1 MSSKPSGSGS
11 GNDQDNSEGFVQD
24 YLDLLLGN
32 EPVDGAA
39 EPIAP
44 QALKPMVSPAL
55 QRRSS
60 DTAAPLVMVA
70 GTDMK
75 PIAVAK
81 NPSVAVQGKFQS
93 RVSIPVD
100 GERRKR
106 PPAVNRAENQS
117 TLPVTQWLNGRP
129 LWAERKFECVLF
141 KVSGLTVALP
151 SVELE
156 GIYPMAIESL
166 VVKDKGLSSMGLLSI
181 TNGPI
186 SVIDTA
192 SVVMPEQY
200 DGAMRERFN
209 YVVAIKGMS
218 WGLAVDS
225 IVGAHVQDIAAVTW
239 RSDRTTRPWLA
250 ATVTEHAIAIV
261 EVNLLNAMFQQSPQN

>member
-1 MSSKPSGSGS
+1 MSSKPSDSGS

-39 EPIAP
+39 ESTVP
-44 QALKPMVSPAL
+44 QALKSMVSPTL

-60 DTAAPLVMVA
+60 DSAAPLVMVA

-75 PIAVAK
+75 PLVVAK
-81 NPSVAVQGKFQS
+81 NPSVAVQGNFQS

-106 PPAVNRAENQS
+106 LPAVNRAENQS
-117 TLPVTQWLNGRP
+117 SLPVTQWLNGRP
-129 LWAERKFECVLF
+129 LWAQRKFECVLF

-151 SVELE
+151 SVELD
-156 GIYPMAIESL
+156 GIYPMSVESL

-181 TNGPI
+181 TSGPI

-209 YVVAIKGMS
+209 YVVAIKGMG

-250 ATVTEHAIAIV
+250 ATVTDHAIAIV

>member
-1 MSSKPSGSGS
+1 MSSKPSDSGS

-39 EPIAP
+39 ESTVP
-44 QALKPMVSPAL
+44 QALKPMVSPPL

-60 DTAAPLVMVA
+60 DSAAPLVMVA

-75 PIAVAK
+75 PLVVAK
-81 NPSVAVQGKFQS
+81 NPSVAVQGNFQS

-106 PPAVNRAENQS
+106 LPAVNRAENQS
-117 TLPVTQWLNGRP
+117 SLPVTQWLNGRP
-129 LWAERKFECVLF
+129 LWAQRKFECVLF

-151 SVELE
+151 SVELD
-156 GIYPMAIESL
+156 GIYPMPVESL

-181 TNGPI
+181 TSGPI

-209 YVVAIKGMS
+209 YVVAIKGMG

-250 ATVTEHAIAIV
+250 ATVTDHAIAIV
-261 EVNLLNAMFQQSPQN
+261 EVNLLNAMFQQSP

>member
-1 MSSKPSGSGS
+1 MSSKPSDSGS

-39 EPIAP
+39 ESTVP
-44 QALKPMVSPAL
+44 QALKPMVSPPL

-60 DTAAPLVMVA
+60 DSAAPLVMVA

-75 PIAVAK
+75 PVVVAK
-81 NPSVAVQGKFQS
+81 NPSVAVQGNFQS

-106 PPAVNRAENQS
+106 LPAVNRAENQS
-117 TLPVTQWLNGRP
+117 SLPVTQWLNGRP
-129 LWAERKFECVLF
+129 LWAQRKFECVLF

-151 SVELE
+151 SVELD
-156 GIYPMAIESL
+156 GIYPMPVESL
-166 VVKDKGLSSMGLLSI
+166 VVKDKGWSSMGLLSI
-181 TNGPI
+181 TSGPI

-209 YVVAIKGMS
+209 YVVAIKGMG

-250 ATVTEHAIAIV
+250 ATVTDHAIAIV

>member
-1 MSSKPSGSGS
+1 MSSKPSDSGS

-32 EPVDGAA
+32 ESVDGAA

-44 QALKPMVSPAL
+44 RALKPMVSPAL

-60 DTAAPLVMVA
+60 DFAAPLVMVA

-81 NPSVAVQGKFQS
+81 NSSVAVQGKFQS

-117 TLPVTQWLNGRP
+117 ALPVTQWLNGRP
-129 LWAERKFECVLF
+129 LWAQRKFECVLF

-151 SVELE
+151 SVEFE
-156 GIYPMAIESL
+156 GIYPMEIESL

-250 ATVTEHAIAIV
+250 ATVTDHAIAIV

>member
-1 MSSKPSGSGS
+1 
-11 GNDQDNSEGFVQD
+11 
-24 YLDLLLGN
+24 
-32 EPVDGAA
+32 
-39 EPIAP
+39 
-44 QALKPMVSPAL
+44 
-55 QRRSS
+55 
-60 DTAAPLVMVA
+60 
-70 GTDMK
+70 MK
-75 PIAVAK
+75 PVVVAK
-81 NPSVAVQGKFQS
+81 NPSVAVQGNFQS

-106 PPAVNRAENQS
+106 LPAVNRAENQS
-117 TLPVTQWLNGRP
+117 SLPVTQWLNGRP
-129 LWAERKFECVLF
+129 LWAQRKFECVLF

-151 SVELE
+151 SVELD
-156 GIYPMAIESL
+156 GIYPMPVESL

-181 TNGPI
+181 TSGPI

-209 YVVAIKGMS
+209 YVVAIKGMG

-250 ATVTEHAIAIV
+250 ATVTDHAIAIV
-261 EVNLLNAMFQQSPQN
+261 EVNLLNAMFQQSP

>member
-1 MSSKPSGSGS
+1 MSSKPSDSGS
-11 GNDQDNSEGFVQD
+11 GNDQDNSDGFVQD

-39 EPIAP
+39 ESTVP
-44 QALKPMVSPAL
+44 QALKSMVSPPL

-60 DTAAPLVMVA
+60 DSAAPLVMVA

-75 PIAVAK
+75 PLVVAK
-81 NPSVAVQGKFQS
+81 NPSVAVQGNFQS

-106 PPAVNRAENQS
+106 LPAVNRAENQS
-117 TLPVTQWLNGRP
+117 SLPVTQWLNGRP
-129 LWAERKFECVLF
+129 LWAQRKFECVLF

-151 SVELE
+151 SVELD
-156 GIYPMAIESL
+156 GIYPMPVESL

-181 TNGPI
+181 TSGPI

-209 YVVAIKGMS
+209 YVVAIKGMG

-250 ATVTEHAIAIV
+250 ATVTDHAIAIV

>member
-55 QRRSS
+55 QLRSS

-129 LWAERKFECVLF
+129 LLAQRKFECVLF

>member
-1 MSSKPSGSGS
+1 MSSKPSDSGS

-39 EPIAP
+39 ESTVP
-44 QALKPMVSPAL
+44 QALKPMVSPPL

-60 DTAAPLVMVA
+60 DSAAPLVMVA

-75 PIAVAK
+75 PVVVAK
-81 NPSVAVQGKFQS
+81 NPSVAVQGNFQS

-106 PPAVNRAENQS
+106 LPAVNRAENQS
-117 TLPVTQWLNGRP
+117 SLPVTQWLNGRP
-129 LWAERKFECVLF
+129 LWAQRKFECVLF

-151 SVELE
+151 SVELD
-156 GIYPMAIESL
+156 GIYPMPVESL

-181 TNGPI
+181 TSGPI

-209 YVVAIKGMS
+209 YVVAIKGMG

-250 ATVTEHAIAIV
+250 ATVTDHAIAIV

>member
-129 LWAERKFECVLF
+129 LWAQRKFECVLF

>member
-32 EPVDGAA
+32 EPVDGVA

-60 DTAAPLVMVA
+60 DTAPPLGMVA
-70 GTDMK
+70 GTDMN

-81 NPSVAVQGKFQS
+81 KPAVAAQGKVPPP
-93 RVSIPVD
+93 VSTPVD

-129 LWAERKFECVLF
+129 LWAQRKFECGLF
-141 KVSGLTVALP
+141 KVSGLKVALP

>member
-1 MSSKPSGSGS
+1 MSSKPSDSGS
-11 GNDQDNSEGFVQD
+11 GNDQDNSDGFVQD

-39 EPIAP
+39 ESTVP
-44 QALKPMVSPAL
+44 QALKSMVSPTL

-60 DTAAPLVMVA
+60 DSAAPLVMVA

-75 PIAVAK
+75 PLVVAK
-81 NPSVAVQGKFQS
+81 NPSVAVQGNFQS

-106 PPAVNRAENQS
+106 LPAVNRAENQS
-117 TLPVTQWLNGRP
+117 SLPVTQWLNGRP
-129 LWAERKFECVLF
+129 LWAQRKFECVLF

-151 SVELE
+151 SVELD
-156 GIYPMAIESL
+156 GIYPMPVESL
-166 VVKDKGLSSMGLLSI
+166 VVKDKGWSSMGLLSI
-181 TNGPI
+181 TSGPI

-192 SVVMPEQY
+192 SLVMPEQY

-209 YVVAIKGMS
+209 YVVAIKGMG

-250 ATVTEHAIAIV
+250 ATVTDHAIAIV
-261 EVNLLNAMFQQSPQN
+261 EVNLLNAMFQQSP

>member
-32 EPVDGAA
+32 EPVDGVA

-81 NPSVAVQGKFQS
+81 NPSVAVQGKFPS

-129 LWAERKFECVLF
+129 LWAQRKFECVLF

>member
-1 MSSKPSGSGS
+1 MSSKPSDSGS

-39 EPIAP
+39 ESTVP
-44 QALKPMVSPAL
+44 QALKPMVSPPL

-60 DTAAPLVMVA
+60 DSAAPLVMVA
-70 GTDMK
+70 GTDMQ
-75 PIAVAK
+75 PVVVAK
-81 NPSVAVQGKFQS
+81 NPSVAVQGNFQS

-106 PPAVNRAENQS
+106 LPAVNRAENQS
-117 TLPVTQWLNGRP
+117 SLPVTQWLNGRP
-129 LWAERKFECVLF
+129 LWAQRKFECVLF

-151 SVELE
+151 SVELD
-156 GIYPMAIESL
+156 GIYPMPVESL

-181 TNGPI
+181 TSGPI

-209 YVVAIKGMS
+209 YVVAIKGMG

-250 ATVTEHAIAIV
+250 ATVTDHAIAIV

>member
-1 MSSKPSGSGS
+1 MSSKPSDSGS

-32 EPVDGAA
+32 ESVDGAA

-44 QALKPMVSPAL
+44 RALKPMVSPAL

-60 DTAAPLVMVA
+60 DFAAPLVMVA

-81 NPSVAVQGKFQS
+81 NSSVAVQGKFQS
-93 RVSIPVD
+93 RVSIPLD

-106 PPAVNRAENQS
+106 PPAVNRAESQS

-129 LWAERKFECVLF
+129 LWAQRKFECVLF

-151 SVELE
+151 SVEFE

-250 ATVTEHAIAIV
+250 ATVTDHAIAIV